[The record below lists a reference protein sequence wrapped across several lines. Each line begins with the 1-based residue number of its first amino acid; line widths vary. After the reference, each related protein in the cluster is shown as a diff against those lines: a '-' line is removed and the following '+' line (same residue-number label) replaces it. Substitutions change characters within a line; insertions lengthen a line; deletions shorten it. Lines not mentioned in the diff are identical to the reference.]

1 MNLTML
7 RSRCLDEIH
16 ALHKSAENRAWTADE
31 QGKFDTLEATVQDI
45 DARLNLIE
53 SATATPV
60 APRSLPA
67 SRHRA
72 MALSHSVRGVDDSAV
87 LRSWLRVGTPMEQRD
102 DAEVLSRAGH
112 VAGASSLE
120 FRALGKSAG
129 AGLEVVPQSL
139 FDTVSKTLAAYAPV
153 RSVATI
159 IRTDGGE
166 TLKVP
171 TCDDT
176 SNTGAIVAEN
186 AENTALDLTFSEVSL
201 GAYKY
206 SSRLLRVSNELLTD
220 TGVNLVQFIGET
232 LGERI
237 GRAQSSH
244 FLTGTGSSQPQGLLV
259 GGTSVAAASSSTLA
273 YADLVNLLVA
283 INPAYLADGNAGS
296 VAWMMHP
303 TVFGLVRK
311 LADANGNPLLQPMSE
326 GGPARLFGYP
336 VILVTEMASSIVAG
350 AKSILFGNYRQ
361 YAIRDAGNLIVSRS
375 ADRFFEYDQQAFLA
389 LYRTD
394 AKVLQA
400 GAIKYLLHP
409 GATTT
414 TTTASP

>member
-1 MNLTML
+1 LV
-7 RSRCLDEIH
+7 DEIR
-16 ALHKSAENRAWTADE
+16 ALHAGAANREWTPE
-31 QGKFDTLEATVQDI
+31 ETSRFETLEAQVEDI
-45 DARLNLIE
+45 DTRLNAIE
-53 SATATPV
+53 GASPAT
-60 APRSLPA
+60 PRSLPA
-67 SRHRA
+67 SRQRA
-72 MALSHSVRGVDDSAV
+72 LWSSGGADDSAV
-87 LRSWLRVGTPMEQRD
+87 LRSWLRIGSPMEQRG
-102 DAEVLSRAGH
+102 DAETLMKAGH

-159 IRTDGGE
+159 IRTDRGE

-176 SNTGAIVAEN
+176 NNVGSIVTEG

-206 SSRLLRVSNELLTD
+206 SSRLVRVSNELLAD

-237 GRAQSSH
+237 GRAQSAH

-259 GGTSVAAASSSTLA
+259 GGTSVAAANAATLT
-273 YADLVNLLVA
+273 YADLVNLLVS
-283 INPAYLADGNAGS
+283 INPAYLADGGS
-296 VAWMMHP
+296 NSIAWMMHP
-303 TVFGLVRK
+303 TVFGVVRK
-311 LADANGNPLLQPMSE
+311 LADNANNPLLQPMSE

-336 VILVTEMASSIVAG
+336 VVLVTEMASSIAAG
-350 AKSILFGNYRQ
+350 AKSIAFGNYRQ

-375 ADRFFEYDQQAFLA
+375 ADRFFEFDQQAFLA

-394 AKVLQA
+394 AKVLQG

-409 GATTT
+409 GA
-414 TTTASP
+414 